1 MIKPESIQRL
11 IEQTDIVDV
20 VSRYV
25 NLKRSGRNFVGICPF
40 HDDKNPSM
48 SVSPELNIYH
58 CFSCKAGGNAIN
70 FIKEYEK
77 LNFPEA
83 VEKLASMQNF
93 TLEYTDEKSNFKKL
107 DKEALSI
114 VKAYYQSLLY
124 QNKAAIDY
132 LYSRGFNDELIAKF
146 ELGYAPNSQNTL
158 NLLSNEK
165 IDPNDAINLGI
176 VKVGDGGNLYA
187 SFIDRIIFT
196 INNHAGKIVGF
207 GGRTITNHPAK
218 YVNSPQ
224 SSVFDKSQIF
234 YAYDKAKDEI
244 YKLKEI
250 IITEGYMDTIM
261 LHKAG
266 HKNAVAVLGT
276 ALTPKHLPLLRR
288 SNAKITLCFDGDSAG
303 INAAFKNSKLLLQ
316 NDFDTNVVVIPKG
329 ADPADLVQA
338 GNLKELD
345 KILNLKTEA
354 GEFVIRQIAN
364 KFELQRPVQ
373 KQLALDEIV
382 KFTKTLNP
390 IVADSY
396 KSLVSMILG
405 ISIDSFSLS
414 NSSKNSIKS
423 IPNFAKFEKKKDYLE
438 LQIIKTLY
446 LNKDLFN
453 KCKDMFLD
461 AKFQTHE
468 DEFKALLHTQKTPE
482 DEIMLR
488 EISIDISID
497 EFKSIDELSRAYKIL
512 IINTYENMLKKL
524 KNSDIENKQEK
535 IKQVQR
541 KIIKIKGVKWKH

>member
-58 CFSCKAGGNAIN
+58 CFSCKAGGNAVN

-77 LNFPEA
+77 LNYPEA

-124 QNKAAIDY
+124 QNKAAINY
-132 LYSRGFNDELIAKF
+132 LYSRGFNDELIARF

-158 NLLSNEK
+158 NLLANEK
-165 IDPNDAINLGI
+165 IDPKDTINLGI
-176 VKVGDGGNLYA
+176 VKVGEGGNLYA

-303 INAAFKNSKLLLQ
+303 INAAFKSSKLLLQ
-316 NDFDTNVVVIPKG
+316 NDFDTSVVVIPKG

-345 KILNLKTEA
+345 KILNSKTEA

-364 KFELQRPVQ
+364 EFELQRPVQ

-446 LNKDLFN
+446 LNKEFFN

-468 DEFKALLHTQKTPE
+468 DEFKALLRTQKTPE

-541 KIIKIKGVKWKH
+541 RIIKLKGVK

>member
-1 MIKPESIQRL
+1 MIKSESIQRL

-48 SVSPELNIYH
+48 NVSPERNMYH
-58 CFSCKAGGNAIN
+58 CFACKAGGDAIN
-70 FIKEYEK
+70 FIQEYEK

-93 TLEYTDEKSNFKKL
+93 TLEYTDEKSNFKKI

-124 QNKAAIDY
+124 QNKAAINY
-132 LYSRGFNDELIAKF
+132 LYSRGFNDKLIAKF
-146 ELGYAPNSQNTL
+146 ELGYAPNSQSTL

-165 IDPNDAINLGI
+165 IDPKDAINLGI
-176 VKVGDGGNLYA
+176 VKVGEGGNLYA

-303 INAAFKNSKLLLQ
+303 INAAFKSSKLLLQ

-345 KILNLKTEA
+345 KILSLKTEA

-373 KQLALDEIV
+373 KQLALEEIV

-414 NSSKNSIKS
+414 NSGKNSIKS
-423 IPNFAKFEKKKDYLE
+423 IQNFAKFEKKKDYLE

-446 LNKDLFN
+446 LNKEFFN

-497 EFKSIDELSRAYKIL
+497 EFKSIDELSEAYKIL

-524 KNSDIENKQEK
+524 KNSDIENKQEE
-535 IKQVQR
+535 IKQIQR
-541 KIIKIKGVKWKH
+541 RIIKLKGVK

>member
-48 SVSPELNIYH
+48 SVSPERNMYH

-124 QNKAAIDY
+124 QNKAAINY
-132 LYSRGFNDELIAKF
+132 LYSRGFNDELIARF

-165 IDPNDAINLGI
+165 IDPKDAINLGI
-176 VKVGDGGNLYA
+176 VKVGEGGNLYA

-303 INAAFKNSKLLLQ
+303 INAAFKSSKLLLQ
-316 NDFDTNVVVIPKG
+316 NDFDTSVVVIPKG

-345 KILNLKTEA
+345 KILNSKTEA

-364 KFELQRPVQ
+364 EFELQRPVQ

-414 NSSKNSIKS
+414 NSSQNSIKS

-468 DEFKALLHTQKTPE
+468 DEFKALLRTQKTPE

-541 KIIKIKGVKWKH
+541 RIIKLKGVK

>member
-25 NLKRSGRNFVGICPF
+25 NLRRSGRNFVGICPF

-132 LYSRGFNDELIAKF
+132 LYSRGFNDELIARF

-165 IDPNDAINLGI
+165 IDPKDAINLGI
-176 VKVGDGGNLYA
+176 VKVGEGGNLYA

-303 INAAFKNSKLLLQ
+303 INAAFKSSKLLLQ
-316 NDFDTNVVVIPKG
+316 NDFDTSVVAIPKG

-345 KILNLKTEA
+345 KILNSKTEA

-364 KFELQRPVQ
+364 EFELQRPVQ
-373 KQLALDEIV
+373 KQLALEEIV

-414 NSSKNSIKS
+414 NSGKNSIKS
-423 IPNFAKFEKKKDYLE
+423 IQNFAKFEKKKDYLE

-468 DEFKALLHTQKTPE
+468 DEFKALLHTQKTTE

-497 EFKSIDELSRAYKIL
+497 EFKSIDELSEAYKIL

-524 KNSDIENKQEK
+524 KNSDIENKQEE
-535 IKQVQR
+535 IKQIQR
-541 KIIKIKGVKWKH
+541 RIIKLKGVK

>member
-48 SVSPELNIYH
+48 SVSPERNMYH
-58 CFSCKAGGNAIN
+58 CFACKAGGDAIN
-70 FIKEYEK
+70 FIQEYEK

-93 TLEYTDEKSNFKKL
+93 TLEYTDEKSNFKKI

-124 QNKAAIDY
+124 QNKAAINY
-132 LYSRGFNDELIAKF
+132 LYSRGFNDKLIAKF

-165 IDPNDAINLGI
+165 IDPKDAVNLGI
-176 VKVGDGGNLYA
+176 VKVGEGGNLYA

-303 INAAFKNSKLLLQ
+303 INAAFKSSKLLLQ
-316 NDFDTNVVVIPKG
+316 NDFDTSVVVIPKG

-345 KILNLKTEA
+345 KILNSKTEA

-364 KFELQRPVQ
+364 EFELQRPVQ

-414 NSSKNSIKS
+414 NSSQNSIKS

-497 EFKSIDELSRAYKIL
+497 EFKSIDELSEAYKIL

-524 KNSDIENKQEK
+524 KNSDLENKQEE
-535 IKQVQR
+535 IKQIQR
-541 KIIKIKGVKWKH
+541 RIIKLKGVK

>member
-124 QNKAAIDY
+124 QNQNALHY
-132 LYSRGFNDELIAKF
+132 LYSRGFTDELIAKF
-146 ELGYAPNSQNTL
+146 ELGYAPSSKNTL
-158 NLLSNEK
+158 NLLENEK
-165 IDPNDAINLGI
+165 IDPKDALNLGI
-176 VKVGDGGNLYA
+176 IKSGEGGNLYA

-303 INAAFKNSKLLLQ
+303 INAAFKSSKLLLQ
-316 NDFDTNVVVIPKG
+316 NDFDTSVVVIPKG

-345 KILNLKTEA
+345 KILNSKTEA

-364 KFELQRPVQ
+364 EFELQRPVQ

-396 KSLVSMILG
+396 KSLVTMILG

-414 NSSKNSIKS
+414 NSSQNSIKS

-446 LNKDLFN
+446 LNKEFFN

-468 DEFKALLHTQKTPE
+468 DEFKALLRTQKTPE

-497 EFKSIDELSRAYKIL
+497 EFKSIDELSKAYKIL

-541 KIIKIKGVKWKH
+541 RIIKLKGVK

>member
-58 CFSCKAGGNAIN
+58 CFSCKAGGDAIN

-93 TLEYTDEKSNFKKL
+93 TLEYTDEKSNFKEL
-107 DKEALSI
+107 NKEALSI

-124 QNKAAIDY
+124 QNKAALNY

-165 IDPNDAINLGI
+165 IDPKDAINLGI
-176 VKVGDGGNLYA
+176 VKVGEGGNLYA

-303 INAAFKNSKLLLQ
+303 INAAFKSSKLLLQ
-316 NDFDTNVVVIPKG
+316 NDFDTSVVVIPKG

-345 KILNLKTEA
+345 RILNSKTEA

-364 KFELQRPVQ
+364 EFELQRPVQ

-468 DEFKALLHTQKTPE
+468 DEFKALLRTQKTPE

-541 KIIKIKGVKWKH
+541 RIIKLKGVK

>member
-77 LNFPEA
+77 LNYPEA

-158 NLLSNEK
+158 NLLANEK
-165 IDPNDAINLGI
+165 IDPKDTINLGI
-176 VKVGDGGNLYA
+176 VKVGEGGNLYA

-303 INAAFKNSKLLLQ
+303 INAAFKSSKLLLQ
-316 NDFDTNVVVIPKG
+316 NDFDTSVVVIPKG

-338 GNLKELD
+338 RNLKELD
-345 KILNLKTEA
+345 RILNSKTEA

-364 KFELQRPVQ
+364 EFELQRPVQ

-446 LNKDLFN
+446 LNKEFFN

-468 DEFKALLHTQKTPE
+468 DEFKALLRTQKTPE

-488 EISIDISID
+488 EISIDIGID

-512 IINTYENMLKKL
+512 IINTYENMLKNL

-541 KIIKIKGVKWKH
+541 RIIKLKGVK

>member
-58 CFSCKAGGNAIN
+58 CFSCKAGGNAVN

-77 LNFPEA
+77 LNYPEA

-124 QNKAAIDY
+124 QNKAAINY
-132 LYSRGFNDELIAKF
+132 LYSRGFNDELIARF

-158 NLLSNEK
+158 NLLANEK
-165 IDPNDAINLGI
+165 IDPKDTINLGI
-176 VKVGDGGNLYA
+176 VKVGEGGNLYA

-303 INAAFKNSKLLLQ
+303 INAAFKSSKLLLQ
-316 NDFDTNVVVIPKG
+316 NDFDTSVVVIPKG

-382 KFTKTLNP
+382 NFTKTLNP

-414 NSSKNSIKS
+414 NSGKNSIKS

-446 LNKDLFN
+446 LNKEFFN

-497 EFKSIDELSRAYKIL
+497 EFKSIDELSEAYKIL

-524 KNSDIENKQEK
+524 KNSDLENKQEE
-535 IKQVQR
+535 IKQIQR
-541 KIIKIKGVKWKH
+541 RIIKLKGVK

>member
-1 MIKPESIQRL
+1 MIKSESIQRL

-48 SVSPELNIYH
+48 NVSPERNMYH
-58 CFSCKAGGNAIN
+58 CFACKAGGDAIN
-70 FIKEYEK
+70 FIQEYEK

-93 TLEYTDEKSNFKKL
+93 TLEYTDEKSNFKKI

-124 QNKAAIDY
+124 QNKAAINY
-132 LYSRGFNDELIAKF
+132 LYSRGFNDKLIAKF

-165 IDPNDAINLGI
+165 IDPKDAINLGI
-176 VKVGDGGNLYA
+176 VKVGEGGNLYA

-276 ALTPKHLPLLRR
+276 SLTPKHLPLLRR

-303 INAAFKNSKLLLQ
+303 INAAFKSSKLLLQ

-382 KFTKTLNP
+382 NFTKTLNP

-414 NSSKNSIKS
+414 NSGKNSIKS
-423 IPNFAKFEKKKDYLE
+423 IQNFAKFEKKKDYLE

-446 LNKDLFN
+446 LNKEFFN

-497 EFKSIDELSRAYKIL
+497 EFKSIDELSEAYKIL

-524 KNSDIENKQEK
+524 KNSDLENKQEE
-535 IKQVQR
+535 IKQIQR
-541 KIIKIKGVKWKH
+541 RIIKLKGVK

>member
-93 TLEYTDEKSNFKKL
+93 ALEYTDEKSNFKKL

-124 QNKAAIDY
+124 QNKAAINY
-132 LYSRGFNDELIAKF
+132 LYNRGFNDELIAKF

-158 NLLSNEK
+158 NLLANEK
-165 IDPNDAINLGI
+165 IDPKDAINLGI
-176 VKVGDGGNLYA
+176 VKVGEGGNLYA

-303 INAAFKNSKLLLQ
+303 INAAFKSSKLLLQ
-316 NDFDTNVVVIPKG
+316 NDFDTSVVVIPKG

-345 KILNLKTEA
+345 KILNSKTEA

-364 KFELQRPVQ
+364 EFELQRPVQ
-373 KQLALDEIV
+373 KQLALEEIV

-414 NSSKNSIKS
+414 NSGKNSIKS

-468 DEFKALLHTQKTPE
+468 DEFKALLRTQKTPE

-488 EISIDISID
+488 KISIDISID
-497 EFKSIDELSRAYKIL
+497 EFKSIDELSSAYKIL

-541 KIIKIKGVKWKH
+541 RIIKLKGVK

>member
-1 MIKPESIQRL
+1 MIKSESIQRL

-48 SVSPELNIYH
+48 NVSPERNMYH
-58 CFSCKAGGNAIN
+58 CFACKAGGDAIN
-70 FIKEYEK
+70 FIQEYEK

-93 TLEYTDEKSNFKKL
+93 TLEYTDEKSNFKKI

-124 QNKAAIDY
+124 QNKAAINY
-132 LYSRGFNDELIAKF
+132 LYSRGFNDKLIAKF

-165 IDPNDAINLGI
+165 IDPKDAINLGI
-176 VKVGDGGNLYA
+176 VKVGEGGNLYA

-276 ALTPKHLPLLRR
+276 ALTPKHLPFLRR

-303 INAAFKNSKLLLQ
+303 INAAFKSSKLLLQ

-382 KFTKTLNP
+382 NFTKTLNP

-414 NSSKNSIKS
+414 NSGKNSIKS
-423 IPNFAKFEKKKDYLE
+423 IQNFAKFEKKKDYLE

-446 LNKDLFN
+446 LNKEFFN

-497 EFKSIDELSRAYKIL
+497 EFKSIDELSEAYKIL

-524 KNSDIENKQEK
+524 KNSDLENKQEE
-535 IKQVQR
+535 IKQIQR
-541 KIIKIKGVKWKH
+541 RIIKLKGVK

>member
-124 QNKAAIDY
+124 QNKAAINY

-165 IDPNDAINLGI
+165 IDPKDAINLGI
-176 VKVGDGGNLYA
+176 VKVGEGGNLYA

-303 INAAFKNSKLLLQ
+303 INAAFKSSKLLLQ
-316 NDFDTNVVVIPKG
+316 NDFDTSVVVIPKG

-345 KILNLKTEA
+345 KILNSKTEA

-364 KFELQRPVQ
+364 EFELQRPVQ

-414 NSSKNSIKS
+414 NSSQNSIKS

-446 LNKDLFN
+446 LNKEFFN

-488 EISIDISID
+488 EISINISID

-512 IINTYENMLKKL
+512 IINTYENMLKNL

-541 KIIKIKGVKWKH
+541 RIIKLKGVK

>member
-124 QNKAAIDY
+124 QNKAALNY
-132 LYSRGFNDELIAKF
+132 LYNRGFNDELIAKF

-303 INAAFKNSKLLLQ
+303 INAAFKSSKLLLQ
-316 NDFDTNVVVIPKG
+316 NDFDTSVVVIPKG

-345 KILNLKTEA
+345 KILNSKTEA

-364 KFELQRPVQ
+364 EFELQRPVQ

-414 NSSKNSIKS
+414 NSSQNSIKS

-468 DEFKALLHTQKTPE
+468 DEFKALLRTQKTPE

-488 EISIDISID
+488 EISIDIGID

-512 IINTYENMLKKL
+512 IINTYENMLKNL

-541 KIIKIKGVKWKH
+541 RIIKLKGVK

>member
-1 MIKPESIQRL
+1 MIKSESIQRL

-48 SVSPELNIYH
+48 NVSPERNMYH
-58 CFSCKAGGNAIN
+58 CFACKAGGDAIN
-70 FIKEYEK
+70 FIQEYEK

-93 TLEYTDEKSNFKKL
+93 TLEYTDEKSNFKKI

-124 QNKAAIDY
+124 QNKAAINY
-132 LYSRGFNDELIAKF
+132 LYSRGFNDKLIAKF

-165 IDPNDAINLGI
+165 IDPKDAINLGI
-176 VKVGDGGNLYA
+176 VKVGEGGNLYA

-276 ALTPKHLPLLRR
+276 ALTPKHLPFLRR

-303 INAAFKNSKLLLQ
+303 INAAFKSSKLLLQ

-382 KFTKTLNP
+382 NFTKTLNP

-414 NSSKNSIKS
+414 NSGKNSIKS
-423 IPNFAKFEKKKDYLE
+423 IQNFAKFEKKKDYLE

-446 LNKDLFN
+446 LNKEFFN

-468 DEFKALLHTQKTPE
+468 DEFKALLRIQKTPE

-497 EFKSIDELSRAYKIL
+497 EFKSIDELSEAYKIL

-524 KNSDIENKQEK
+524 KNSDLENKQEE
-535 IKQVQR
+535 IKQIQR
-541 KIIKIKGVKWKH
+541 RIIKLKGVK

>member
-48 SVSPELNIYH
+48 SVSPERNMYH
-58 CFSCKAGGNAIN
+58 CFACKAGGDAIN
-70 FIKEYEK
+70 FIQEYEK

-93 TLEYTDEKSNFKKL
+93 TLEYTDEKSNFKKI

-124 QNKAAIDY
+124 QNKAAINY
-132 LYSRGFNDELIAKF
+132 LYSRGFNDKLIAKF

-165 IDPNDAINLGI
+165 IDPKDAVNLGI
-176 VKVGDGGNLYA
+176 VKVGEGGNLYA

-303 INAAFKNSKLLLQ
+303 INAAFKSSKLLLQ

-382 KFTKTLNP
+382 NFTKTLNP

-414 NSSKNSIKS
+414 NSGKNSIKS
-423 IPNFAKFEKKKDYLE
+423 IQNFAKFEKKKDYLE

-446 LNKDLFN
+446 LNKEFFN

-497 EFKSIDELSRAYKIL
+497 EFKSIDELSEAYKIL

-524 KNSDIENKQEK
+524 KNSDLENKQEE
-535 IKQVQR
+535 IKQIQR
-541 KIIKIKGVKWKH
+541 RIIKLKGVK

>member
-93 TLEYTDEKSNFKKL
+93 ALEYTDEKSNFKKL

-124 QNKAAIDY
+124 QNKAAINY
-132 LYSRGFNDELIAKF
+132 LYNRGFNDELIAKF

-158 NLLSNEK
+158 NLLANEK
-165 IDPNDAINLGI
+165 IDPKDAINLGI
-176 VKVGDGGNLYA
+176 VKVGEGENLYA

-196 INNHAGKIVGF
+196 INNHAGKVVGF

-303 INAAFKNSKLLLQ
+303 INAAFKSSKLLLQ
-316 NDFDTNVVVIPKG
+316 NDFDTSVVVIPKG

-345 KILNLKTEA
+345 KILNSKTEA

-364 KFELQRPVQ
+364 EFELQRPVQ
-373 KQLALDEIV
+373 KQLALEEIV

-414 NSSKNSIKS
+414 NSSQNSIKS

-446 LNKDLFN
+446 LNKDFFN

-468 DEFKALLHTQKTPE
+468 DEFKALLRIQKTPE

-524 KNSDIENKQEK
+524 KNSDIENKQEE
-535 IKQVQR
+535 IKQIQR
-541 KIIKIKGVKWKH
+541 RIIKLKGVK

>member
-1 MIKPESIQRL
+1 MIKSESIQRL

-124 QNKAAIDY
+124 QNKAAINY

-165 IDPNDAINLGI
+165 IDPKDAINLGI
-176 VKVGDGGNLYA
+176 VKVGEGGNLYA

-303 INAAFKNSKLLLQ
+303 INAAFKSSKLLLQ

-345 KILNLKTEA
+345 RILNSKTEA

-364 KFELQRPVQ
+364 EFELQRPVQ

-390 IVADSY
+390 IVTDSY

-414 NSSKNSIKS
+414 NSSQNSIKS

-497 EFKSIDELSRAYKIL
+497 EFKSIDELSEAYKIL

-524 KNSDIENKQEK
+524 KNSDLENKQEE
-535 IKQVQR
+535 IKQIQR
-541 KIIKIKGVKWKH
+541 RIIKLKGVK

>member
-25 NLKRSGRNFVGICPF
+25 NLRRSGRNFVGICPF

-132 LYSRGFNDELIAKF
+132 LYSRGFNDELIARF

-165 IDPNDAINLGI
+165 IDPKDAINLGI
-176 VKVGDGGNLYA
+176 VKVGEGGNLYA

-303 INAAFKNSKLLLQ
+303 INAAFKSSKLLLQ
-316 NDFDTNVVVIPKG
+316 NDFDTSVVAIPKG

-345 KILNLKTEA
+345 KILSLKTEA

-382 KFTKTLNP
+382 NFTKTLNP

-414 NSSKNSIKS
+414 NSGKNSIKS
-423 IPNFAKFEKKKDYLE
+423 IQNFAKFEKKKDYLE

-446 LNKDLFN
+446 LNKEFFN

-497 EFKSIDELSRAYKIL
+497 EFKSIDELSEAYKIL

-524 KNSDIENKQEK
+524 KNSDLENKQEE
-535 IKQVQR
+535 IKQIQR
-541 KIIKIKGVKWKH
+541 RIIKLKGVK

>member
-77 LNFPEA
+77 LNYPEA

-165 IDPNDAINLGI
+165 IDPKDAINLGI
-176 VKVGDGGNLYA
+176 VKVGEGGNLYA

-303 INAAFKNSKLLLQ
+303 INAAFKSSKLLLQ

-345 KILNLKTEA
+345 RILNLKTEA

-364 KFELQRPVQ
+364 EFELQRPVQ

-390 IVADSY
+390 IVTDSY

-414 NSSKNSIKS
+414 NSSQNSIKS

-497 EFKSIDELSRAYKIL
+497 EFKSIDELSEAYKIL

-524 KNSDIENKQEK
+524 KNSDLENKQEE
-535 IKQVQR
+535 IKQIQR
-541 KIIKIKGVKWKH
+541 RIIKLKGVK

>member
-77 LNFPEA
+77 LNYPEA

-124 QNKAAIDY
+124 QNKAALNY

-158 NLLSNEK
+158 NLLANEK
-165 IDPNDAINLGI
+165 IDPKDAINLGI
-176 VKVGDGGNLYA
+176 VKVGEGGNLYA

-303 INAAFKNSKLLLQ
+303 INAAFKSSKLLLQ
-316 NDFDTNVVVIPKG
+316 NDFDTSVVVIPKG

-364 KFELQRPVQ
+364 EFELQRPVQ
-373 KQLALDEIV
+373 KQLALEEIV

-414 NSSKNSIKS
+414 NSGKNSIKS

-446 LNKDLFN
+446 LNKDFFN

-468 DEFKALLHTQKTPE
+468 DEFKALLRTQKTPE

-541 KIIKIKGVKWKH
+541 RIIKLKGVK

>member
-77 LNFPEA
+77 LNYPEA

-165 IDPNDAINLGI
+165 IDPKDAINLGI
-176 VKVGDGGNLYA
+176 VKVGEGGNLYA

-303 INAAFKNSKLLLQ
+303 INAAFKSSKLLLQ

-345 KILNLKTEA
+345 RILNLKIEA

-364 KFELQRPVQ
+364 EFELQRPVQ

-390 IVADSY
+390 IVTDSY

-414 NSSKNSIKS
+414 NSSQNSIKS

-497 EFKSIDELSRAYKIL
+497 EFKSIDELSEAYKIL

-524 KNSDIENKQEK
+524 KNSDLENKQEE
-535 IKQVQR
+535 IKQIQR
-541 KIIKIKGVKWKH
+541 RIIKLKGVK

>member
-165 IDPNDAINLGI
+165 IDPKDAINLGI
-176 VKVGDGGNLYA
+176 VKVGEGGNLYA

-303 INAAFKNSKLLLQ
+303 INAAFKSSKLLLQ

-382 KFTKTLNP
+382 NFTKTLNP

-414 NSSKNSIKS
+414 NSGKNSIKS
-423 IPNFAKFEKKKDYLE
+423 IQNFAKFEKKKDYLE

-446 LNKDLFN
+446 LNKEFFN

-497 EFKSIDELSRAYKIL
+497 EFKSIDELSEAYKIL

-524 KNSDIENKQEK
+524 KNSDLENKQEE
-535 IKQVQR
+535 IKQIQR
-541 KIIKIKGVKWKH
+541 RIIKLKGVK

>member
-58 CFSCKAGGNAIN
+58 CFTCKAGGNAIN

-165 IDPNDAINLGI
+165 IDPKDAINLGI
-176 VKVGDGGNLYA
+176 VKVGEGGNLYA

-288 SNAKITLCFDGDSAG
+288 SNAKITLCFDGDGAG
-303 INAAFKNSKLLLQ
+303 INAAFKSSKLLLQ
-316 NDFDTNVVVIPKG
+316 NDFDTSVVVIPKG

-338 GNLKELD
+338 GNLKGLD
-345 KILNLKTEA
+345 KILNSKTEA

-364 KFELQRPVQ
+364 EFELQRPVQ
-373 KQLALDEIV
+373 KQLALEEIV

-446 LNKDLFN
+446 LNKEFFN

-468 DEFKALLHTQKTPE
+468 DEFKALLRTQKTPE

-497 EFKSIDELSRAYKIL
+497 EFKSIDELSEAYKIL

-524 KNSDIENKQEK
+524 KNSDLENKQEE
-535 IKQVQR
+535 IKQIQR
-541 KIIKIKGVKWKH
+541 RIIKLKGVK

>member
-1 MIKPESIQRL
+1 MIKSESIQRL

-48 SVSPELNIYH
+48 NVSPERNMYH
-58 CFSCKAGGNAIN
+58 CFACKAGGDAIN
-70 FIKEYEK
+70 FIQEYEK

-93 TLEYTDEKSNFKKL
+93 TLEYTDEKSNFKKI

-124 QNKAAIDY
+124 QNKAAINY
-132 LYSRGFNDELIAKF
+132 LYSRGFNDKLIAKF

-165 IDPNDAINLGI
+165 IDPKDAINLGI
-176 VKVGDGGNLYA
+176 VKVGEGGNLYA

-303 INAAFKNSKLLLQ
+303 INAAFKSSKLLLQ

-345 KILNLKTEA
+345 KILSLKTEA

-382 KFTKTLNP
+382 NFTKTLNP

-414 NSSKNSIKS
+414 NSGKNSIKS
-423 IPNFAKFEKKKDYLE
+423 IQNFAKFEKKKDYLE

-446 LNKDLFN
+446 LNKEFFN

-468 DEFKALLHTQKTPE
+468 DEFKALLHTQKTTE

-497 EFKSIDELSRAYKIL
+497 EFKSIDEPSEAYKIL

-524 KNSDIENKQEK
+524 KNSDLENKQEE
-535 IKQVQR
+535 IKQIQR
-541 KIIKIKGVKWKH
+541 RIIKLKGVK

>member
-1 MIKPESIQRL
+1 MIKSESIQRL

-48 SVSPELNIYH
+48 NVSPERNMYH
-58 CFSCKAGGNAIN
+58 CFACKAGGDAIN
-70 FIKEYEK
+70 FIQEYEK

-93 TLEYTDEKSNFKKL
+93 TLEYTDEKSNFKKI

-124 QNKAAIDY
+124 QNKAAINY
-132 LYSRGFNDELIAKF
+132 LYSRGFNDKLIAKF
-146 ELGYAPNSQNTL
+146 ELGYAPNSQSTL

-165 IDPNDAINLGI
+165 IDPKDAINLGI
-176 VKVGDGGNLYA
+176 VKVGEGGNLYA

-303 INAAFKNSKLLLQ
+303 INAAFKSSKLLLQ

-345 KILNLKTEA
+345 KILSLKTEA

-373 KQLALDEIV
+373 KQLALEEIV

-414 NSSKNSIKS
+414 NSGKNSIKS
-423 IPNFAKFEKKKDYLE
+423 IQNFAKFEKKKDYLE

-446 LNKDLFN
+446 LNKEFFN

-468 DEFKALLHTQKTPE
+468 DEFKALLHTQKTTE

-497 EFKSIDELSRAYKIL
+497 EFKSIDELSEAYKIL

-524 KNSDIENKQEK
+524 KNSDIENKQEE
-535 IKQVQR
+535 IKQIQR
-541 KIIKIKGVKWKH
+541 RIIKLKGVK

>member
-48 SVSPELNIYH
+48 SVSPERNMYH

-124 QNKAAIDY
+124 QNKAAINY
-132 LYSRGFNDELIAKF
+132 LYSRGFNDELIARF

-165 IDPNDAINLGI
+165 IDPKDAINLGI
-176 VKVGDGGNLYA
+176 VKVGEGGNLYA

-303 INAAFKNSKLLLQ
+303 INAAFKSSKLLLQ
-316 NDFDTNVVVIPKG
+316 NDFDTSVVVIPKG

-345 KILNLKTEA
+345 KILNSKTEA

-364 KFELQRPVQ
+364 EFELQRPVQ

-414 NSSKNSIKS
+414 NSSQNSIKS

-468 DEFKALLHTQKTPE
+468 DEFKALLRTQKTPE

-535 IKQVQR
+535 IKQIQR
-541 KIIKIKGVKWKH
+541 RIIKLKGVK

>member
-20 VSRYV
+20 VSRYL
-25 NLKRSGRNFVGICPF
+25 NLRRSGRNFVGICPF

-165 IDPNDAINLGI
+165 IDPKDAINLGI
-176 VKVGDGGNLYA
+176 VKVGEGGNLYA

-303 INAAFKNSKLLLQ
+303 INAAFKSSKLLLQ
-316 NDFDTNVVVIPKG
+316 NDFDTSVVVIPKG

-345 KILNLKTEA
+345 RILNSKTEA
-354 GEFVIRQIAN
+354 GEFVIRQIVN
-364 KFELQRPVQ
+364 EFELQRPVQ

-414 NSSKNSIKS
+414 NSSQNSIKS

-468 DEFKALLHTQKTPE
+468 DEFKALLRTQKTPE

-512 IINTYENMLKKL
+512 IINTYENMLKEL

-541 KIIKIKGVKWKH
+541 RIIKLKGVK

>member
-1 MIKPESIQRL
+1 MIKSESIQRL

-48 SVSPELNIYH
+48 NVSPERNMYH
-58 CFSCKAGGNAIN
+58 CFACKAGGDAIN
-70 FIKEYEK
+70 FIQEYEK

-93 TLEYTDEKSNFKKL
+93 TLEYTDEKSNFKKI

-124 QNKAAIDY
+124 QNKAAINY
-132 LYSRGFNDELIAKF
+132 LYSRGFNDKLIAKF

-165 IDPNDAINLGI
+165 IDPKDAINLGI
-176 VKVGDGGNLYA
+176 VKVGEGGNLYA

-303 INAAFKNSKLLLQ
+303 INAAFKSSKLLLQ

-345 KILNLKTEA
+345 KILSLKTEA

-382 KFTKTLNP
+382 NFTKTLNP

-414 NSSKNSIKS
+414 NSGKNSIKS
-423 IPNFAKFEKKKDYLE
+423 IQNFAKFEKKKDYLE

-446 LNKDLFN
+446 LNKEFFN

-468 DEFKALLHTQKTPE
+468 DEFKALLHTQKTTE

-497 EFKSIDELSRAYKIL
+497 EFKSIDELSEAYKIL

-524 KNSDIENKQEK
+524 KNSDLENKQEE
-535 IKQVQR
+535 IKQIQR
-541 KIIKIKGVKWKH
+541 RIIKLKGVK

>member
-132 LYSRGFNDELIAKF
+132 LYSRGFNDELIARF

-303 INAAFKNSKLLLQ
+303 INAALKSSKLLLQ
-316 NDFDTNVVVIPKG
+316 NDFDTSVVVIPKG

-345 KILNLKTEA
+345 KILNSKTEA

-364 KFELQRPVQ
+364 EFELQRPVQ

-414 NSSKNSIKS
+414 NSSQNSIKS

-468 DEFKALLHTQKTPE
+468 DEFKALLRTQKTPE

-512 IINTYENMLKKL
+512 IINTYENMLKNL

-541 KIIKIKGVKWKH
+541 RIIKLKGVK

>member
-25 NLKRSGRNFVGICPF
+25 NLRRSGRNFVGICPF

-93 TLEYTDEKSNFKKL
+93 ILEYTDEKSNFKKL

-165 IDPNDAINLGI
+165 IDPKDAINLGI
-176 VKVGDGGNLYA
+176 VKVGEGGNLYA

-303 INAAFKNSKLLLQ
+303 INAAFKSSKLLLQ
-316 NDFDTNVVVIPKG
+316 NDFDTSVVVIPKG

-345 KILNLKTEA
+345 KILNSKTEA

-364 KFELQRPVQ
+364 EFELQRPVQ

-414 NSSKNSIKS
+414 NSSQNSIKS

-446 LNKDLFN
+446 LNKEFFN

-468 DEFKALLHTQKTPE
+468 DEFKALLRTQKTPE

-535 IKQVQR
+535 IKQVQTR
-541 KIIKIKGVKWKH
+541 IIKLKGVK

>member
-77 LNFPEA
+77 LNYPEA

-124 QNKAAIDY
+124 QNKAALNY

-158 NLLSNEK
+158 NLLANEK
-165 IDPNDAINLGI
+165 IDPKDAINLGI
-176 VKVGDGGNLYA
+176 VKVGEGGNLYA

-303 INAAFKNSKLLLQ
+303 INAAFKSSKLLLQ

-382 KFTKTLNP
+382 NFTKTLNP

-414 NSSKNSIKS
+414 NSGKNSIKS
-423 IPNFAKFEKKKDYLE
+423 IQNFAKFEKKKDYLE

-446 LNKDLFN
+446 LNKEFFN

-497 EFKSIDELSRAYKIL
+497 EFKSIDELSEAYKIL

-524 KNSDIENKQEK
+524 KNSDLENKQEE
-535 IKQVQR
+535 IKQIQR
-541 KIIKIKGVKWKH
+541 RIIKLKGVK

>member
-48 SVSPELNIYH
+48 NVSPERNMYH
-58 CFSCKAGGNAIN
+58 CFSCKAGGDVIN
-70 FIKEYEK
+70 FIQEYEK

-124 QNKAAIDY
+124 QNKAALNY
-132 LYSRGFNDELIAKF
+132 LYNRGFNDELIAKF

-158 NLLSNEK
+158 NLLANEK
-165 IDPNDAINLGI
+165 IDPKDAINLGI
-176 VKVGDGGNLYA
+176 VKVGEGGNLYA

-303 INAAFKNSKLLLQ
+303 INAAFKSSKLLLQ

-382 KFTKTLNP
+382 NFTKTLNP

-414 NSSKNSIKS
+414 NSGKNSIKS
-423 IPNFAKFEKKKDYLE
+423 IQNFAKFEKKKDYLE

-446 LNKDLFN
+446 LNKEFFN

-497 EFKSIDELSRAYKIL
+497 EFKSIDELSKAYKIL

-535 IKQVQR
+535 IKQIQR
-541 KIIKIKGVKWKH
+541 RIIKLKGVK

>member
-1 MIKPESIQRL
+1 MIKSESIQRL

-48 SVSPELNIYH
+48 SVSPERNMYH
-58 CFSCKAGGNAIN
+58 CFACKAGGDAIN
-70 FIKEYEK
+70 FIQEYEK

-93 TLEYTDEKSNFKKL
+93 TLEYTDEKSNFKKI

-124 QNKAAIDY
+124 QNKAAINY
-132 LYSRGFNDELIAKF
+132 LYSRGFNDKLIAKF

-165 IDPNDAINLGI
+165 IDPKDAINLGI
-176 VKVGDGGNLYA
+176 VKVGEGGNLYA

-303 INAAFKNSKLLLQ
+303 INAAFKSSKLLLQ

-382 KFTKTLNP
+382 NFTKTLNP

-414 NSSKNSIKS
+414 NSGKNSIKS
-423 IPNFAKFEKKKDYLE
+423 IQNFAKFEKKKDYLE

-446 LNKDLFN
+446 LNKEFFN

-497 EFKSIDELSRAYKIL
+497 EFKSIDELSEAYKIL

-524 KNSDIENKQEK
+524 KNSDLENKQEE
-535 IKQVQR
+535 IKQIQR
-541 KIIKIKGVKWKH
+541 RIIKLKGVK